1 MKIKIIKDS
10 AKHIAKQYGLKI
22 FSLVDVEYALIDT
35 DERSIKF
42 VYTSSD
48 HPADLMSKTYPLKSE
63 DGMIVADVA
72 YYNNFS

>member
-10 AKHIAKQYGLKI
+10 AKHIAEQYGLKI
-22 FSLVDVEYALIDT
+22 FSLIDVEHALIDT

-48 HPADLMSKTYPLKSE
+48 HPANLMSETYPLKSE